1 MDWILELWRDYGTG
15 GGAFWRR
22 STFWLVVAA
31 LVLPFGSVL
40 FVLKLEPVR
49 VRLRAFYRS

>member
-22 STFWLVVAA
+22 GTFWLVVAA

-40 FVLKLEPVR
+40 FALKLEPVR
-49 VRLRAFYRS
+49 MRLRAFYRS